1 MRPASAPSIVSAK
14 IAITTQSITSIGII
28 TLLTFSM
35 PFSTPNITTAEVS
48 ATKMMNQSIGLS
60 TMPPFIPMKFEK
72 KSAELVARSLP

>member
-1 MRPASAPSIVSAK
+1 
-14 IAITTQSITSIGII
+14 
-28 TLLTFSM
+28 M